1 MKDKWQILQ
10 LLFPKLVFL
19 FPQKW
24 MIPDLQ
30 NSNTNLTEFALKSEQ
45 GVVVSSMTIACRAGV
60 ILASKRMPSIF
71 LAKIMAA
78 IFYFNDNGRLRRE
91 RNLYQGGERRSRIRR
106 GARLGE
112 LTRLSETPTL
122 QATVK
127 TTKML

>member
-1 MKDKWQILQ
+1 M
-10 LLFPKLVFL
+10 
-19 FPQKW
+19 
-24 MIPDLQ
+24 
-30 NSNTNLTEFALKSEQ
+30 
-45 GVVVSSMTIACRAGV
+45 SSMTIACRAGV
-60 ILASKRMPSIF
+60 ILASKRMLSIF

-106 GARLGE
+106 GARLRE

-122 QATVK
+122 QATMK